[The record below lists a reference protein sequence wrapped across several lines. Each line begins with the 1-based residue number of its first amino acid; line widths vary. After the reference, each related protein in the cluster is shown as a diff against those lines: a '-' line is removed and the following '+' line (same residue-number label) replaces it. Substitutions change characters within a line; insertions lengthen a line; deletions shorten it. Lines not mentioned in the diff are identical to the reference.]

1 MNINQN
7 IEEIYILLFF
17 FSCLWEEVSSNRNA
31 SRDEHV
37 KGGNESVGSGDES
50 IKPVEKTLQL
60 CYNL

>member
-7 IEEIYILLFF
+7 IEEINISLFF

-31 SRDEHV
+31 SRDELV

-50 IKPVEKTLQL
+50 IRPGEKTLKS